1 MGYFADVM
9 PTVAELAGASS
20 HLPKQLDGLSFAPT
34 LLGQA
39 DRQPKHEY
47 LYWEAAGTKQDIVQ
61 QAVRWD
67 NWKAVKNRGNDAFEL
82 YDLAK
87 DIAEEH
93 NVAEQHPEVLK
104 KIDAICH
111 EAHSPERVYGS
122 GEAESAATYVR

>member
-1 MGYFADVM
+1 
-9 PTVAELAGASS
+9 
-20 HLPKQLDGLSFAPT
+20 
-34 LLGQA
+34 
-39 DRQPKHEY
+39 
-47 LYWEAAGTKQDIVQ
+47 
-61 QAVRWD
+61 
-67 NWKAVKNRGNDAFEL
+67 
-82 YDLAK
+82 LAK